1 MQSTGGITMVDSLVR
16 YFPASVVGVT
26 GLSASVSR
34 LVLSFVSSLLIRQSC
49 LDVKQFVAFRLLVV
63 VAYYTY

>member
-1 MQSTGGITMVDSLVR
+1 MVDSLVR
-16 YFPASVVGVT
+16 YFPAGVVGVT

-49 LDVKQFVAFRLLVV
+49 LDVKKFVAFRLLVV